1 MKNLLVF
8 LCAVLS
14 LNLYAG
20 DCKNYE
26 AQVIGEIVKV
36 SKVQDVCFY
45 KIKVST
51 INEHV
56 LCPLTKEEIETESVQ
71 FEAGYHAHCPHRFG
85 GEFSGILVK
94 GRDGVINF
102 D

>member
-1 MKNLLVF
+1 M
-8 LCAVLS
+8 S
-14 LNLYAG
+14 LNLYASE
-20 DCKNYE
+20 CKSYE

-45 KIKVST
+45 KIEVSS
-51 INEHV
+51 INEH
-56 LCPLTKEEIETESVQ
+56 LFCPLTKEEIEIGSVQ
-71 FEAGYHAHCPHRFG
+71 FEAGYHEQCPHRFG
-85 GEFSGILVK
+85 GNFSGILVK